1 MSDDEILKECAPV
14 SARRIG
20 RKVNAITAAARA
32 KDHGAYLCVTSHRT
46 DQHVDSGAD
55 GDTCAV
61 QHKQWQPKPAPGSDI
76 MSATL
81 AINPCAASFW
91 SLL

>member
-32 KDHGAYLCVTSHRT
+32 KDHGAYLFMTSHRT
-46 DQHVDSGAD
+46 DQHVR
-55 GDTCAV
+55 
-61 QHKQWQPKPAPGSDI
+61 
-76 MSATL
+76 
-81 AINPCAASFW
+81 F
-91 SLL
+91 